1 MKRLMFLTLFCTII
15 PLTVNAVSAQEVK
28 QLKTGTIS
36 GQLMIKDDVPMSGG
50 RVFFFKDTSGPPP
63 SQEKYW
69 RVPDYIVDIDN
80 NGRFSAVLSEGKY
93 YLGAVKTISGE
104 KIGPPK
110 EGDIF
115 YAGVDERGKQKT
127 YIINQGQETDLGVIT
142 GAVPFKRSVVK
153 FTDGITAIEG
163 TVLDIEG
170 KPVEGAL
177 VFAFLT
183 PSRIGKPL
191 FASERTGKDGRYIIR
206 VHEGGNYYLK
216 ARSLYGGGLPKTGEI
231 IGDFGEKGPV
241 AVNVKNG
248 EKLRGVDIKVKRFIG
263 RGPKAQDKNKN
274 L

>member
-1 MKRLMFLTLFCTII
+1 
-15 PLTVNAVSAQEVK
+15 
-28 QLKTGTIS
+28 
-36 GQLMIKDDVPMSGG
+36 MIKDDVPMSGG

-177 VFAFLT
+177 QSILVKWWNYV
-183 PSRIGKPL
+183 RIGAGP
-191 FASERTGKDGRYIIR
+191 SN
-206 VHEGGNYYLK
+206 H
-216 ARSLYGGGLPKTGEI
+216 ARRLCILIAG
-231 IGDFGEKGPV
+231 FC
-241 AVNVKNG
+241 
-248 EKLRGVDIKVKRFIG
+248 
-263 RGPKAQDKNKN
+263 
-274 L
+274 